1 MSANTEKAAALGFAI
16 AVLLI
21 LTLAC
26 VGLILGAYY
35 VGGK

>member
-16 AVLLI
+16 AVLLV

-35 VGGK
+35 VGSA